1 MQLMLLNL
9 HPYIPLLSQHHS
21 PVTPV
26 TTLCAEAREAAQKL
40 LNHYVKVGFHLQ
52 HARKRTAKLV
62 CSHGQHVLVFAG
74 AGTDYLPDV
83 EKECGN
89 AGLGEYHRA
98 TKCPSR
104 DEEGGGG
111 YYLN

>member
-1 MQLMLLNL
+1 MLNM
-9 HPYIPLLSQHHS
+9 S
-21 PVTPV
+21 
-26 TTLCAEAREAAQKL
+26 LC
-40 LNHYVKVGFHLQ
+40 
-52 HARKRTAKLV
+52 
-62 CSHGQHVLVFAG
+62 FAG

-89 AGLGEYHRA
+89 AGLGEHHRA

-111 YYLN
+111 HYLNRCAGPVCILLVSLI